1 MIQRNI
7 DAIADVIWFLKG
19 LRQASD
25 PASFPISEY
34 HIDCL
39 SDARAELMEAN
50 DQPKDVQFIKKGTE

>member
-39 SDARAELMEAN
+39 SDARAELMDTNEKILMN
-50 DQPKDVQFIKKGTE
+50 TKKEEIGA

>member
-19 LRQASD
+19 LKQASD

-39 SDARAELMEAN
+39 SEARAELMHANEIKEA
-50 DQPKDVQFIKKGTE
+50 KKP